1 MTPDRQSP
9 AAAVV
14 TEPMVAEELDVL
26 ARIGGLDLDVSATA
40 VIANVWRAAQEVR
53 SRLERNV
60 LRPEGISWG
69 GFSLLFNLWIWG
81 PMETRALAA
90 SMSYARPSVSSL
102 CDTLERDGLVRRS
115 GDDTDRRLVRVD
127 LTAAGRQT
135 IEDLYPRF
143 NAGESQLVSAMSSA
157 DREQMAV
164 LLRRF
169 LHGVRAMDGLEAA

>member
-1 MTPDRQSP
+1 MTTLRDSRE
-9 AAAVV
+9 AVIA
-14 TEPMVAEELDVL
+14 TQPLVAEELDVL
-26 ARIGGLDLDVSATA
+26 ARIGGLDLDVGATA

-53 SRLERNV
+53 LRLERDV

-81 PMETRALAA
+81 PMETRALAV
-90 SMSYARPSVSSL
+90 SMSCARPSVSSL
-102 CDTLERDGLVRRS
+102 CDTLERVGRVRRF
-115 GDDTDRRLVRVD
+115 GDVTDRRLVRIE

-143 NAGESQLVSAMSSA
+143 NAGESQLVSAMSPA
-157 DREQMAV
+157 DREQLAG

-169 LHGVRAMDGLEAA
+169 LHGVRTTDGLEAA